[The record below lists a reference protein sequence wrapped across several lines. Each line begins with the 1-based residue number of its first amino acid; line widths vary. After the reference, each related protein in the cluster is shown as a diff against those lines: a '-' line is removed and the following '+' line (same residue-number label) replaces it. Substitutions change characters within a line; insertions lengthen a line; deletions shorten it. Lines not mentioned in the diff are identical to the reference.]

1 MSRVVDFEALKR
13 KIYLSYHQDG
23 ILDLVVG
30 LNILGFGIN
39 MSTESGAY
47 IILSWIGI
55 IMYTPLKS
63 AIAIPRMGYVQFDS
77 ASKQRT
83 KLLLMLGM
91 GLMTL
96 SLFLGLYVFFQS
108 DNFLAEF
115 ESWFRQY
122 YLLVLAAF
130 PAILL
135 AVAGIW
141 LGVYRFLLHAVLM
154 IGVIFVGIQLDV
166 AEPTFVMV
174 LGGIITVI
182 GLGLLIRFI
191 RKYPAQKEADNEF
204 S

>member
-1 MSRVVDFEALKR
+1 MSQTVDFEALKR

-23 ILDLVVG
+23 ILDLAVG
-30 LNILGFGIN
+30 LSILGFGIN
-39 MSTESGAY
+39 MSTESSAY

-55 IMYTPLKS
+55 MMYAPLKS
-63 AIAIPRMGYVQFDS
+63 AITIPRMGYVQFDS

-108 DNFLAEF
+108 DNFSAEF

-130 PAILL
+130 PAVLL

-154 IGVIFVGIQLDV
+154 MVIIFAGIQLGV

-174 LGGIITVI
+174 LGGIITLI
-182 GLGLLIRFI
+182 GLALLARFI
-191 RKYPAQKEADNEF
+191 HKYPVQKESSDEF
-204 S
+204 R